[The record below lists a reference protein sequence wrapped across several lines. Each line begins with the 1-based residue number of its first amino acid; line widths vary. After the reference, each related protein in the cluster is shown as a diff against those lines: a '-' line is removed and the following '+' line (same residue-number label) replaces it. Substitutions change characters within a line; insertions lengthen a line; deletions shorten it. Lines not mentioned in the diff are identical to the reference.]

1 MRWRR
6 PPCVHQLS
14 GVVGSRLYIAPSLG
28 KLPLDELKPSQV
40 SDFYRSQLLHLSPGS
55 VRRLYALLRR
65 SPGVAVRAVSNPSG
79 P

>member
-1 MRWRR
+1 
-6 PPCVHQLS
+6 
-14 GVVGSRLYIAPSLG
+14 
-28 KLPLDELKPSQV
+28 V

-65 SPGVAVRAVSNPSG
+65 SLGVAVRAVSNPSG